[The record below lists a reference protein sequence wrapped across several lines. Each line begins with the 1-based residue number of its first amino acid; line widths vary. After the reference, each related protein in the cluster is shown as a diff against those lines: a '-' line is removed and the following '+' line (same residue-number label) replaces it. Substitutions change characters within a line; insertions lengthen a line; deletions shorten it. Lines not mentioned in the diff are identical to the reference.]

1 MSEFTK
7 GNIKLSEGLSWV
19 FDGNARITRRAWNNP
34 AVYVGLEQ
42 GQLCIKGHPNDGL
55 WHPWT
60 ITESDWFSEDWEVVE

>member
-1 MSEFTK
+1 MRGEQMKFPEALT
-7 GNIKLSEGLSWV
+7 EV
-19 FDGNARITRRAWNNP
+19 FNNHQRVTRRVWNNP

-42 GQLCIKGHPNDGL
+42 AQLCIKGHPNDGL